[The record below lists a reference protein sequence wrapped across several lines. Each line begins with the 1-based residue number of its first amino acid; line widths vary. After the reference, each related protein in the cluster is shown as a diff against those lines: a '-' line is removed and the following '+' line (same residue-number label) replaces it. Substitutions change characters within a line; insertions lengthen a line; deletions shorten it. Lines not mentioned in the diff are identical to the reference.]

1 MLAIYKREIKA
12 YFTTMIGYV
21 FVAVS
26 LFLIGLG
33 FFAYNLYQERPYF
46 SYTIQGCTLVLLVTI
61 PFLTMNLLVR
71 EKKAKTE
78 QMLLSSSASVASIAV
93 GKFLAAFSVFLIPC
107 VISCVYP
114 LILNRFG
121 TVPIAEAYVAILGFV
136 FYGAACIA
144 IGMFFSSIVKY
155 QVLAAILSFI
165 VLFLGYIMASIISL
179 FTATEGLISN
189 ILGVYDLS
197 TPLNYMTN
205 GVIDFVAIFYYVSMT
220 ALFIFLTAQ
229 SIQKRRCT
237 VTAKNFFKCEFNIIG
252 IIVAIAIFVTA
263 NIFAKKIPDRYSTVD
278 CSYSGLFS
286 ISAETKDYIEGLE
299 EDVTIY
305 VLNSREG
312 YDEYVRKL
320 LDKYEEESEHIKVEY
335 IDQYLYPRFYLQY
348 TDTAPEAGSLII
360 IGSKNTKIVGYS
372 YLYEYDYSN
381 YYQTGSVEISGFVG
395 ENQINNAIDYVTNGN
410 LAKVYVVTGHGETE
424 FETAYYDAITVS
436 GAEYENVKLDDV
448 DGISGKISGI
458 IINGATKDI
467 SESDL
472 AKLTDY
478 LDNGGKILITLAHT
492 EEDTPNLDELLDYME
507 INVVTGMVIEN
518 DPNYYYQECVY
529 LIPDMLTNK
538 YTEDLPEY
546 PLLTEAVG
554 MMVNDYS
561 EYVSYDSFLYTTED
575 AFLKV
580 NYKESTI
587 FNEHE
592 GDYEGRFVVGV
603 DASRQVTDEKG
614 IVTNPEMIAIASSN
628 VFSTAMDA
636 MVNNTNILLFAN
648 IVGTFV
654 EESSVTNVSAK
665 ALSLQFLEVGRTDR
679 NVIVI
684 ITMLLIPL
692 GVIACGIYTCMKRKK
707 N

>member
-263 NIFAKKIPDRYSTVD
+263 NIFAKKIPDKYSTVD

-529 LIPDMLTNK
+529 LIPDMITNK

-628 VFSTAMDA
+628 AFSTAMDV

>member
-78 QMLLSSSASVASIAV
+78 QMLFSSSASVASIAV

-263 NIFAKKIPDRYSTVD
+263 NIFAKKIPDKYSTVD

-335 IDQYLYPRFYLQY
+335 IDQYMYPRFYLQY

>member
-179 FTATEGLISN
+179 FTATEGIISN

-220 ALFIFLTAQ
+220 ALFIFLTVQ

-263 NIFAKKIPDRYSTVD
+263 NIFAKKIPDKYSTVD

-424 FETAYYDAITVS
+424 FEIAYYDAITVS
-436 GAEYENVKLDDV
+436 GAEYKNVKLDDV

>member
-179 FTATEGLISN
+179 FTATEGIISN

-220 ALFIFLTAQ
+220 ALFIFLTVQ

-263 NIFAKKIPDRYSTVD
+263 NIFAKKIPDKYSTVD

-335 IDQYLYPRFYLQY
+335 IDQYMYPRFYLQY

-684 ITMLLIPL
+684 ITMLMIPL

>member
-155 QVLAAILSFI
+155 QVLAAVLSFI

-614 IVTNPEMIAIASSN
+614 IVTNPEIIAIASSN

>member
-78 QMLLSSSASVASIAV
+78 QMLFSSSASVVSIAV

-263 NIFAKKIPDRYSTVD
+263 NIFVKKIPDRYSTVD

-614 IVTNPEMIAIASSN
+614 IVTNPEIIAIASSN

-648 IVGTFV
+648 IVVTFV

>member
-263 NIFAKKIPDRYSTVD
+263 NIFVKKIPDRYSTVD

-529 LIPDMLTNK
+529 LIPDMITNK

-603 DASRQVTDEKG
+603 DASRQITDEKG

-628 VFSTAMDA
+628 AFSTAMDA

>member
-155 QVLAAILSFI
+155 QVLAAILSFV

-189 ILGVYDLS
+189 ILGIYDLS

-263 NIFAKKIPDRYSTVD
+263 NIFVKKIPDKYSTVD

-312 YDEYVRKL
+312 YDEYARKL

-654 EESSVTNVSAK
+654 EESSVTNVSTK

>member
-205 GVIDFVAIFYYVSMT
+205 GVIDFVAIFYYISMT